1 MAYTEAELIGQLEK
15 DLARS
20 GELYVKDYIQ
30 EGGAASDTGRSYE
43 DIISTYLVSHAEALK
58 MTDTN
63 WGMVHTAIGK
73 TSERGSRMAQKLLS
87 EKDFFHAIPLDG
99 DVRLTDGTMAEIGY
113 FDFMTLD
120 KEGKSLTLFEIRP
133 YPEKEKPL
141 SRLLRCWSLKTSL
154 NKALLLQM
162 LGMEKLPRISI
173 VTLITGGG
181 SDHFTPAGRQPVPL
195 PLKQL
200 GGMLGVFCLYLFHG
214 LYGVPVS
221 GAQAPA
227 QMTRAELISLL
238 EKDAKHPELYPDT
251 SNRPDIIEIGI
262 EAKLAFGT
270 GNHET
275 TRMIISQLLQMPVK
289 TKRVLDCGTGTG
301 ILGLTASKL
310 GAKDVVGYDIDEW
323 SVENAKHNAVLNGV
337 ENMEVL
343 FGNCNVLTHVSGV
356 FDVVMANIN
365 RNILLNDMRLFRN
378 VMNIG
383 GTLILSGFYEEDV
396 PVLLE
401 KAAEL
406 GLHEV
411 TRQVDNNWTCLVLG

>member
-1 MAYTEAELIGQLEK
+1 MQACQDLLADGAAEAGFESFEETETGMEAYVQK
-15 DLARS
+15 DLFD
-20 GELYVKDYIQ
+20 K
-30 EGGAASDTGRSYE
+30 
-43 DIISTYLVSHAEALK
+43 EALDEYIADFPIV
-58 MTDTN
+58 DT
-63 WGMVHTAIGK
+63 HITYDI
-73 TSERGSRMAQKLLS
+73 
-87 EKDFFHAIPLDG
+87 KD
-99 DVRLTDGTMAEIGY
+99 AE
-113 FDFMTLD
+113 D
-120 KEGKSLTLFEIRP
+120 KDWNQEWEEQGF
-133 YPEKEKPL
+133 
-141 SRLLRCWSLKTSL
+141 
-154 NKALLLQM
+154 
-162 LGMEKLPRISI
+162 
-173 VTLITGGG
+173 
-181 SDHFTPAGRQPVPL
+181 
-195 PLKQL
+195 
-200 GGMLGVFCLYLFHG
+200 
-214 LYGVPVS
+214 
-221 GAQAPA
+221 APIFVA
-227 QMTRAELISLL
+227 DQVVIY
-238 EKDAKHPELYPDT
+238 DAKHPELYPDT

-310 GAKDVVGYDIDEW
+310 GAKEVVGYDIDEW

-337 ENMEVL
+337 DNMEVL
-343 FGNCNVLTHVSGV
+343 FGNCNVLNHVSGV

-365 RNILLNDMRLFRN
+365 RNILLSDMRLFRS

>member
-1 MAYTEAELIGQLEK
+1 MKYLVATFNIETTADLLQACQDLLADGAAEAGFESFEETETGMEAYVQK
-15 DLARS
+15 DLFD
-20 GELYVKDYIQ
+20 K
-30 EGGAASDTGRSYE
+30 
-43 DIISTYLVSHAEALK
+43 EALDAYIADFPII
-58 MTDTN
+58 DTRI
-63 WGMVHTAIGK
+63 TYDI
-73 TSERGSRMAQKLLS
+73 
-87 EKDFFHAIPLDG
+87 KD
-99 DVRLTDGTMAEIGY
+99 AEDKDWNQEWEEQG
-113 FDFMTLD
+113 FDPIFVND
-120 KEGKSLTLFEIRP
+120 QVVI
-133 YPEKEKPL
+133 Y
-141 SRLLRCWSLKTSL
+141 
-154 NKALLLQM
+154 
-162 LGMEKLPRISI
+162 
-173 VTLITGGG
+173 
-181 SDHFTPAGRQPVPL
+181 
-195 PLKQL
+195 
-200 GGMLGVFCLYLFHG
+200 
-214 LYGVPVS
+214 
-221 GAQAPA
+221 
-227 QMTRAELISLL
+227 
-238 EKDAKHPELYPDT
+238 DAKHPELYPDT
-251 SNRPDIIEIGI
+251 SI

-365 RNILLNDMRLFRN
+365 RNILLDDMRLFRN

-411 TRQVDNNWTCLVLG
+411 KRQVDNNWTCLVLG